1 MSDSH
6 VALAVIF
13 DVPDGEDYRAH
24 MPTFYAKTKAGTKDC
39 LYYGFATCGSK
50 EWCSLWLSL

>member
-13 DVPDGEDYRAH
+13 DVPDGEDYRPH

-50 EWCSLWLSL
+50 E